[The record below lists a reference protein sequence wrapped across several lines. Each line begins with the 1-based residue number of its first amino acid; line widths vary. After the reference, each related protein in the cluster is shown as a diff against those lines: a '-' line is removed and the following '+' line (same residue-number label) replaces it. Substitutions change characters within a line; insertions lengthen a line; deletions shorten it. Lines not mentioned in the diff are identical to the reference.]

1 MYLRSVLVFLS
12 FLVSSS
18 ILPPGSLLQVVFFS
32 RISEQAVCRVTPAK
46 THKDTCN
53 PPELVCP
60 FIGTSLLK
68 VTDVELNKCFGLE
81 NSVKITFGYE
91 LLLK

>member
-18 ILPPGSLLQVVFFS
+18 FLPPVSLLQVVFFS
-32 RISEQAVCRVTPAK
+32 RISEQAICRVTTVK
-46 THKDTCN
+46 THKDICN

-81 NSVKITFGYE
+81 NYVKIPFGYE